1 MDLKIP
7 EQWLEFPEDVE
18 STEIIPHRT
27 SSTEDFETDAAD
39 LPYEDHDQFEFDRDI
54 NIPAAA
60 TSAAAAHLDNDE
72 ILLIEVLVPMLSS
85 SSYEQRPLQNR
96 HQRNDRRRSSRRS
109 RRSRSRQRRRSE
121 RNRRRREEGGPDSE
135 LSFHR
140 RSNRLFSRRM
150 HPRSARGNNP
160 TP

>member
-18 STEIIPHRT
+18 STEIIQHRT

-54 NIPAAA
+54 NIPTAA

-72 ILLIEVLVPMLSS
+72 ILLIEVPYAIESLIRTTTVTKQESKK
-85 SSYEQRPLQNR
+85 RPKEKFTSITSISKSPEKTVRAQ
-96 HQRNDRRRSSRRS
+96 SKKA
-109 RRSRSRQRRRSE
+109 
-121 RNRRRREEGGPDSE
+121 G
-135 LSFHR
+135 
-140 RSNRLFSRRM
+140 
-150 HPRSARGNNP
+150 RGRA
-160 TP
+160 

>member
-54 NIPAAA
+54 NIPTAA

-72 ILLIEVLVPMLSS
+72 ILLIEVPYAL
-85 SSYEQRPLQNR
+85 EQLIRTTTTSKQASKKRPK
-96 HQRNDRRRSSRRS
+96 
-109 RRSRSRQRRRSE
+109 E
-121 RNRRRREEGGPDSE
+121 K
-135 LSFHR
+135 
-140 RSNRLFSRRM
+140 FSPITSISKSPEKTVRAQ
-150 HPRSARGNNP
+150 SKKAGRGRP
-160 TP
+160 